1 VTSVLDVSEITQAV
15 RRLAE
20 SVAVRLGERERSALE
35 GALANEPYEPARGVL
50 GVLLENARAAE
61 EDRVP
66 LCQDTGL
73 AVVFVE
79 LGDEVRLAGGS
90 LSEAVDEGVR
100 LGCAAAGLRASVV
113 ADPLERTNTGDNTP
127 AVLHVELVKGD
138 RVRLVLDAKGGG
150 SENCSRLAMLAP
162 AAGREGVVRF
172 AVETVELAG
181 GKACP
186 PLVVGVG
193 IGGNFEAAPMLAK
206 KALLRPLGE
215 PSPIP
220 HLAELER
227 EILSRVNATGIG
239 PAGLG
244 GLTTALAVHVE
255 AAPCHIASLPVAV
268 NLDCHA
274 HRHGEALL

>member
-1 VTSVLDVSEITQAV
+1 
-15 RRLAE
+15 
-20 SVAVRLGERERSALE
+20 
-35 GALANEPYEPARGVL
+35 
-50 GVLLENARAAE
+50 
-61 EDRVP
+61 
-66 LCQDTGL
+66 
-73 AVVFVE
+73 
-79 LGDEVRLAGGS
+79 
-90 LSEAVDEGVR
+90 
-100 LGCAAAGLRASVV
+100 
-113 ADPLERTNTGDNTP
+113 
-127 AVLHVELVKGD
+127 VKGD
-138 RVRLVLDAKGGG
+138 RVRIVLDAKGGG
-150 SENCSRLAMLAP
+150 SENCSRLAMLPP
-162 AAGREGVVRF
+162 AAGREGIVRF

-193 IGGNFEAAPMLAK
+193 IGGNFESAPMLAK

-215 PSPIP
+215 PSAAA